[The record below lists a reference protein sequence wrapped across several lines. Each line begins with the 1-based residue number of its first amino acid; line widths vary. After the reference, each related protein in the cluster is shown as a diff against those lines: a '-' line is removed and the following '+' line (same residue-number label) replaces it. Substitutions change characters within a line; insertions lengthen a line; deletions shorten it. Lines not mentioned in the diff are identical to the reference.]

1 MALRVNT
8 NVAALA
14 SQKNLG
20 VSTVNME
27 RSLRKLS
34 SGLRISKAA
43 DDAAGLSI
51 ANRLRAQL
59 RGYTQ
64 ATQNA
69 AQGAALAQVAEG
81 AATEVSNIL
90 ARLRELAVSSASGQ
104 QDSTSRA
111 SLNSEA
117 QALVSEVTRIADN
130 TKYGSEVL
138 LGGSFGVAFSAG
150 GSTIDSATGVAS
162 VAVRGAASGATFT
175 VNINENANASTMYI
189 YSNGVGAGQT
199 VTFSTPASGQNEA
212 LNFDKL
218 GIVVTVNS
226 SLVDSSNNTLVTT
239 SASDPSFQVGVDA
252 TDTDISLTL
261 SDLSADG
268 LSINSID
275 LSTASGAESAMTS
288 IDTAINTVNTALGNI
303 GAFQNRMDFAAANLA
318 SVFENVSAAESTI
331 RDADIAKETTDFTR
345 NQILVQAGVAVLAQ
359 ANIVS
364 QSALAL
370 LQ

>member
-20 VSTVNME
+20 VSTVNLE
-27 RSLRKLS
+27 KSLRKLS
-34 SGLRISKAA
+34 SGLRISKAS

-59 RGYTQ
+59 RGYGQ
-64 ATQNA
+64 AINNA
-69 AQGAALAQVAEG
+69 AQGSALAQVAEG

-90 ARLRELAVSSASGQ
+90 ARLRELAVSAASGQ
-104 QDSTSRA
+104 QDTTARA
-111 SLNSEA
+111 ALNSEA
-117 QALVSEVTRIADN
+117 QALTSEVTRIADN
-130 TKYGSEVL
+130 TKYGSDVL
-138 LGGSFGVAFSAG
+138 LGGTFGVAFSAG
-150 GSTIDSATGVAS
+150 ASSIDAATGVVS
-162 VAVRGAASGATFT
+162 VSAKGAAAGATFT
-175 VNINENANASTMYI
+175 VNINENNNASTMYI

-199 VTFSTPASGQNEA
+199 VTFATPASGQQEA
-212 LNFDKL
+212 LVFDKL
-218 GIVVTVNS
+218 GVVVTVDS
-226 SLVDSSNNTLVTT
+226 TLVDTTDETLVTT

-261 SDLSADG
+261 TDLSADG
-268 LSINSID
+268 LGINSID
-275 LSTASGAESAMTS
+275 LSTASGAESALST
-288 IDTAINTVNTALGNI
+288 IDTAINSVNSALGDI
-303 GAFQNRMDFAAANLA
+303 GAFQNRMDFASANLA
-318 SVFENVSAAESTI
+318 SVFENVSSAESTI